1 MSQASLVNTLV
12 GPFGLRAVVGV
23 MLALFVA
30 FIYLFNYTS
39 FF

>member
-1 MSQASLVNTLV
+1 MSQATPVNTLA
-12 GPFGLRAVVGV
+12 GPFGLLAVVGV